1 MSGGSWFLSLNNSTT
16 IWVKWIKLMKE
27 SLVWLGL
34 FQIIWFNLMKDDNQ
48 IDNIEGALVFNID
61 KVFGI
66 LG

>member
-1 MSGGSWFLSLNNSTT
+1 
-16 IWVKWIKLMKE
+16 MKE